1 LELVDELGYLE
12 NESMRSFKFMR
23 LKYYLCQ
30 TQIGFAFAANF
41 KFGCPQS
48 HSLFMGHAHAVG
60 SVVAQPTIAL
70 IVGDGT
76 TSLQAR
82 LAALRPVA
90 CPFTGQVDDEKHQ
103 VVVPSHIL
111 HHHSG
116 GPSTTT
122 MADLSSD
129 CTALEGPERKVDE
142 DCFFSPDGTDLFHD
156 LLNALEPEES
166 ATGTKPRLEDHFVV
180 LKSKSALTPATRC
193 AM

>member
-1 LELVDELGYLE
+1 MPDTDRVCLCREFQVRVPS
-12 NESMRSFKFMR
+12 ESF
-23 LKYYLCQ
+23 
-30 TQIGFAFAANF
+30 II
-41 KFGCPQS
+41 
-48 HSLFMGHAHAVG
+48 HG
-60 SVVAQPTIAL
+60 SRTCGGLSRGTTHECALASRASSIAL